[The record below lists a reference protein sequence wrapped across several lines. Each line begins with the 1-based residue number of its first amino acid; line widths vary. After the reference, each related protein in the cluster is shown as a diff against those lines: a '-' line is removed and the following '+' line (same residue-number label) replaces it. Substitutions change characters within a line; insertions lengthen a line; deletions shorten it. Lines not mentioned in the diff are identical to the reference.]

1 MATPQTTL
9 RRLKLGATVTSFFLG
24 LSSAHAWTLTC
35 INGTSWSLDGGPFSS
50 TKRSVNI
57 PNLNTGPRIY
67 FCIERP
73 TNAGNNESASAKLV
87 SAITSTASIWSGKQ
101 IGAWQKVLNTTDACT
116 FNGESSQTWPTYV
129 IAEPTSPY
137 NPRQY
142 KIGYRV
148 YGYIEGGGFG
158 SNDQY
163 LSLEASRG
171 VTDTGWIKVTVSDQD
186 LREIQEPDVVANPIS
201 YTWGEPS
208 VTINGIA
215 DKVPLTAP
223 ASYTL
228 TWNPAGAATF
238 SLTGG
243 TGTGAITTTPSG
255 TSKAFTGVAK
265 STQTY
270 TLSTNGPASIS
281 WTISTNQARWEIH
294 RDGVAMTGTG
304 TSGIAGATDNPILAV
319 TQTGTYHL
327 RVNGLDKKA
336 EDEVVTVTPG
346 FLRRSKTVEANITAP

>member
-1 MATPQTTL
+1 MHLYTIS
-9 RRLKLGATVTSFFLG
+9 RCLKQAAAIACLL
-24 LSSAHAWTLTC
+24 LSLCSAQAWTLTC

-50 TKRSVNI
+50 TKRSVNV

-73 TNAGNNESASAKLV
+73 TNATNNESASAKLV
-87 SAITSTASIWSGKQ
+87 SALTSTASTWGGKQ
-101 IGAWQKVLNTTDACT
+101 IGAWEKVPNTTVVCT

-129 IAEPTSPY
+129 IAEPASPY

-148 YGYIEGGGFG
+148 YGYIEGGGFS
-158 SNDQY
+158 SNNQY

-171 VTDTGWIKVTVSDQD
+171 VTNTGWIKVTVSDQD
-186 LREIQEPDVVANPIS
+186 LREAQEPDVLAKPVS
-201 YTWGEPS
+201 HTWGEPS

-215 DKVPLTAP
+215 DKIPLTAP
-223 ASYTL
+223 ANYTL
-228 TWNPAGAATF
+228 AWNTAGATTF

-243 TGTGAITTTPSG
+243 TGTGAITTTPTG

-281 WTISTNQARWEIH
+281 WRLSTDQARWEIH

-304 TSGIAGATDNPILAV
+304 TSGVVGATDTPTLAV

-327 RVNGLDKKA
+327 RVNGLDKNA
-336 EDEVVTVTPG
+336 EDEAVTVTPG